1 METRPRRDRR
11 LFVAGVP
18 IAAWLVGAAP
28 AAISGASWP
37 HGGRGPTLPLVSLP
51 FDPRRDF
58 VSSVPSLF
66 AVLLLAVG
74 CAVIIELSKGALL
87 AYGAQ
92 RPYGS
97 FILLFAF
104 QILLALDLFRAYAKD
119 WWTWGLSELGLVT
132 LQEGAPLATIAGR
145 TWPWPS
151 LLALA
156 VVTGVLVRPGKPSTP
171 A

>member
-1 METRPRRDRR
+1 
-11 LFVAGVP
+11 
-18 IAAWLVGAAP
+18 
-28 AAISGASWP
+28 
-37 HGGRGPTLPLVSLP
+37 
-51 FDPRRDF
+51 
-58 VSSVPSLF
+58 VSSVPNLF

-87 AYGAQ
+87 AYGTQ

-97 FILLFAF
+97 FILILAF
-104 QILLALDLFRAYAKD
+104 QMLLTLDLFRAYAKD

-151 LLALA
+151 LLAL
-156 VVTGVLVRPGKPSTP
+156 VVLTGFFVRSSEPSTTNH
-171 A
+171 AG